1 MVPVGIILR
10 LHKLGLFMSRLS
22 LAVIA
27 FVLGATSASAG
38 ESSIGTVR
46 RVQAHVDALRAADIL
61 KLGVASP
68 LLADDLLRSG
78 KKARLEA
85 ELIDGTKFTL
95 GESAELKLDSY
106 VFDPK
111 NSARNRLIARIQ
123 GAFLFLGG
131 KIEGAGSDVKI
142 ITANA
147 VMGVRGTTFWGG
159 PIDNAYGVLAL
170 SGVVTVSTNA
180 GSVTLTEGQGTMI
193 TSAGAPPEAPRTWPG
208 AKRNRAIAMISF
220 E

>member
-1 MVPVGIILR
+1 MYKSP
-10 LHKLGLFMSRLS
+10 

-27 FVLGATSASAG
+27 CVLCAVSAAAG
-38 ESSIGTVR
+38 ETSIGTVR
-46 RVQAHVDALRAADIL
+46 RVRAHVDALRAADIL
-61 KLGVASP
+61 KLSVASP
-68 LLADDLLRSG
+68 LQADDLLRSG

-85 ELIDGTKFTL
+85 ELVDGTKLTL

-106 VFDPK
+106 VYDPK
-111 NSARNRLIARIQ
+111 NSARNRLIARIR
-123 GAFLFLGG
+123 GAFLFVGG
-131 KIEGAGSDVKI
+131 KVEGQGSDVKV

-170 SGVVTVSTNA
+170 SGVVTVSTNI

-193 TSAGAPPEAPRTWPG
+193 TSAEAAPESPRTWPG
-208 AKRNRAIAMISF
+208 AKRDRAIAMISF

>member
-1 MVPVGIILR
+1 MFR
-10 LHKLGLFMSRLS
+10 LQLS
-22 LAVIA
+22 
-27 FVLGATSASAG
+27 VLLLLLCANAAMADETSV
-38 ESSIGTVR
+38 GTVS
-46 RVQAHVDALRAADIL
+46 RVQAHVDAMRAADIL
-61 KLGVASP
+61 KLSVAST
-68 LLADDLLRSG
+68 LEANDLLRSG

-85 ELIDGTKFTL
+85 ELIDGTKLTL

-106 VFDPK
+106 VYDPE
-111 NSARNRLIARIQ
+111 NSARNRLIARIK
-123 GAFLFLGG
+123 GAFLFVGG
-131 KIEGAGSDVKI
+131 KVEGAGSEVKI

-193 TSAGAPPEAPRTWPG
+193 TAADAAPDAPKTWPG
-208 AKRNRAIAMISF
+208 AKRDRAIATVNF

>member
-1 MVPVGIILR
+1 MR
-10 LHKLGLFMSRLS
+10 KSFMFGLQ
-22 LAVIA
+22 LAALA
-27 FVLGATSASAG
+27 FSVSAATASAS
-38 ESSIGTVR
+38 ETSIGTVR
-46 RVQAHVDALRAADIL
+46 RVQAQVDALRAADVL
-61 KLGVASP
+61 ALTVASP
-68 LLADDLLRSG
+68 LEANDLLRSG
-78 KKARLEA
+78 EKARLEA
-85 ELIDGTKFTL
+85 ELVDGTKLTL
-95 GESAELKLDSY
+95 GESAELRLDAY
-106 VFDPK
+106 VYDPA

-123 GAFLFLGG
+123 GAFLFVGG
-131 KIEGAGSDVKI
+131 KVEGSGSEVKI

-193 TSAGAPPEAPRTWPG
+193 SAADAPPEAPRTWPE
-208 AKRNRAIAMISF
+208 AKRTRAMATISF

>member
-1 MVPVGIILR
+1 MFR
-10 LHKLGLFMSRLS
+10 LQLT
-22 LAVIA
+22 
-27 FVLGATSASAG
+27 VLVVFCAITAMAG
-38 ESSIGTVR
+38 EGGIGTVS

-61 KLGVASP
+61 KLSVASP
-68 LLADDLLRSG
+68 LEANDLLRSG

-85 ELIDGTKFTL
+85 QLIDGTKLTL

-106 VFDPK
+106 VYDPE
-111 NSARNRLIARIQ
+111 NSARNRLIARIK
-123 GAFLFLGG
+123 GAFLFVGG
-131 KIEGAGSDVKI
+131 KVEGAGSEVKI

-170 SGVVTVSTNA
+170 AGVVTVSTNA
-180 GSVTLTEGQGTMI
+180 GSVTLTEGQGTMV
-193 TSAGAPPEAPRTWPG
+193 TDADAPPDAPRVWPG
-208 AKRNRAIAMISF
+208 PKRNRAMAMISF